1 MLLTAEQSAQQR
13 QKTIV
18 DKDDIQSALAQA
30 RAIKNPN
37 KNKCTNQTNKEAKW
51 QNNRFLRAAISFV
64 ILDGNVYNPS
74 FYLLKAL
81 SG

>member
-30 RAIKNPN
+30 RAIKTLTKIN
-37 KNKCTNQTNKEAKW
+37 
-51 QNNRFLRAAISFV
+51 
-64 ILDGNVYNPS
+64 
-74 FYLLKAL
+74 AL
-81 SG
+81 TKRIKRQSGKTIDF